1 VTLPVN
7 GEQTSW
13 EQAVHWLRSQP
24 KMRDLVLASYYDD
37 PLLAAA
43 TRYWQSEEWL
53 AIRSWLPAATGRALD
68 VGAGRGIASFA
79 LAKDGYSV
87 VALEPDPSP
96 LVGAAAIASMRSDT
110 GLPIEICQQYSES
123 LPFPDGQFD
132 LVFARAALHHITDLA
147 SAVREFHRVL
157 KRGGRM
163 IVVREHV
170 ISKPGDLQ
178 VFLTRHPLHS
188 RYGGE
193 NALLLEG
200 YLDAIR
206 DAGFT
211 ITRVIAPFDSVV
223 NTAPH
228 NQESLQREIAR
239 RLGLKIPAVSTCI
252 AAALLRVPGAWP
264 LTRAL
269 MSMTDN
275 RPGRLYSFIAVRA
288 AD

>member
-1 VTLPVN
+1 VTLPAN

-13 EQAVHWLRSQP
+13 EQAVEWLRSQP
-24 KMRDLVLASYYDD
+24 ELRNLVLASYYDD

-53 AIRSWLPAATGRALD
+53 AIRSWLPAGAGRALD

-96 LVGAAAIASMRSDT
+96 LVGAAAIASMRSDN
-110 GLPIEICQQYSES
+110 GLQIEVCQQYSEN
-123 LPFPDGQFD
+123 LPFPDGHFD
-132 LVFARAALHHITDLA
+132 LVFARAALHHISDLA
-147 SAVREFHRVL
+147 SAMREFHRVL
-157 KRGGRM
+157 KDGGRM

-178 VFLTRHPLHS
+178 IFLSDHPLHS

-200 YLDAIR
+200 YLSAIR
-206 DAGFT
+206 DAGFS
-211 ITRVIAPFDSVV
+211 ITRIISPFASVV

-228 NQESLQREIAR
+228 NQESLQRELAR
-239 RLGLKIPAVSTCI
+239 RVGLHIPAVSACV
-252 AAALLRVPGAWP
+252 AALLRVPGAWP
-264 LTRAL
+264 LTRAIISL
-269 MSMTDN
+269 ADN
-275 RPGRLYSFIAVRA
+275 RPGRLYTFIADRP